1 MSFEF
6 KEILS
11 VTLILFAV
19 IDMPGNVP
27 WLLRLRNRHIDVQPG
42 KATLASG
49 AIMIAFLF
57 VGEELLHLL
66 GIGLPHF
73 AVAGSVVIFL
83 IGLGMILGREFMHIE
98 KDTHSSS
105 IVPLAFPLIAGAGT
119 LVTLLSIRTSYH
131 VINILMGILINL
143 AIVYLVLKTVPTLSR
158 WLGRGGIDVLSR
170 AFGVILLALAVKLA
184 TDALPAL
191 WAASLAQ
198 HGLSTGAAGTVH

>member
-1 MSFEF
+1 MFNLQ
-6 KEILS
+6 EILS
-11 VTLILFAV
+11 VSLILFAV
-19 IDMPGNVP
+19 IDMLGNVP
-27 WLLRLRNRHIDVQPG
+27 WLLKLRNRHIDVQPG

-49 AIMIAFLF
+49 AIMVAFLF
-57 VGEELLHLL
+57 LGEEMLRLM

-119 LVTLLSIRTSYH
+119 LVTLLSIRTSYALE
-131 VINILMGILINL
+131 NILVGIAVNL
-143 AIVYLVLKTVPTLSR
+143 AIVYVVLRTVPTLAK

-184 TDALPAL
+184 SGAIPAL
-191 WAASLAQ
+191 ISTPMAQ
-198 HGLSTGAAGTVH
+198 QGLSTPSGLPLH